1 MVLITCR
8 CNKNERTKKKRKYIM
23 AKERLDEIR
32 EQSSNKLERNR
43 ELERK
48 EEKEEQ
54 RQTKLEK
61 TGEKL

>member
-1 MVLITCR
+1 
-8 CNKNERTKKKRKYIM
+8 M